1 MKIYSESVKYGLI
14 ALPEKDW
21 IALVKRDIIKP
32 DTMLSQITMLKKE
45 AVLKV
50 HRYKISTLTD
60 GRVGTYILDD
70 SKANHRRN
78 VKASTYD
85 VMIDQLFDFY
95 YPEGYADEETDKN
108 NLRLCDIFDNWLDYK
123 CKKNGNK
130 EETKKQNRKSYS
142 KYVVGR
148 KIATMP
154 LKDITTIDIEE
165 WAIDILTEYH
175 MTAKTFNTHK
185 IVVMNAL
192 VYAKKKGYINEN
204 PWVKEELDYKRLL
217 SSPRRKPSSDMVFYP
232 DEIEALSVEFERGYN
247 ANGNTACIGL
257 MVNFDLGL
265 RIGELC
271 ALKWT
276 DVDWKNETIFI
287 HRMEDSSG
295 DVVDYV
301 KSDSEAGYRELV
313 LSDSVIKLFKRI
325 KEDSTILSEYIFC
338 NEVGARKTKLQFLN
352 KLRRAQRA
360 VEFEK
365 EKGSHCIRRTVASR
379 MNSAGIALEEI
390 RRWLGHTDLETTLK
404 YIYNPF
410 RESETNEKIKNN
422 SILTTNKNCLQLS
435 SKFKVV

>member
-1 MKIYSESVKYGLI
+1 MSITEVVNISEYKLKSPYNRERLLKIYSESVKYGLI

-21 IALVKRDIIKP
+21 LALVKRDIIKP

-60 GRVGTYILDD
+60 GRVGTYIPDD

-85 VMIDQLFDFY
+85 VMIEQLFDFY

-130 EETKKQNRKSYS
+130 EETKKQNRKSYG

-192 VYAKKKGYINEN
+192 VYAHDFTTFINASI
-204 PWVKEELDYKRLL
+204 VAELTVLKL
-217 SSPRRKPSSDMVFYP
+217 S
-232 DEIEALSVEFERGYN
+232 
-247 ANGNTACIGL
+247 
-257 MVNFDLGL
+257 
-265 RIGELC
+265 
-271 ALKWT
+271 
-276 DVDWKNETIFI
+276 
-287 HRMEDSSG
+287 
-295 DVVDYV
+295 
-301 KSDSEAGYRELV
+301 
-313 LSDSVIKLFKRI
+313 
-325 KEDSTILSEYIFC
+325 
-338 NEVGARKTKLQFLN
+338 
-352 KLRRAQRA
+352 
-360 VEFEK
+360 
-365 EKGSHCIRRTVASR
+365 
-379 MNSAGIALEEI
+379 
-390 RRWLGHTDLETTLK
+390 
-404 YIYNPF
+404 
-410 RESETNEKIKNN
+410 
-422 SILTTNKNCLQLS
+422 
-435 SKFKVV
+435 